1 MTATR
6 VELGDGEQLMSSESE
21 LVFRQVTQHMFDGD
35 RIATTAFGPSTAD
48 RDMPSYS
55 RSTVVTA
62 QDSRD
67 WHTQNA
73 KSPSLG
79 VWGITVG
86 EVIDSG
92 RYVVDDSRCSL
103 DDGQKRSPGHC
114 FVDFRELSKPQKK
127 EVRAQLYF
135 HAIARGE
142 LPTMATT
149 PDGQLFA

>member
-1 MTATR
+1 MTATH

-21 LVFRQVTQHMFDGD
+21 VVFRQVTQHMFDGD
-35 RIATTAFGPSTAD
+35 LIATTAFGPSTAD

-92 RYVVDDSRCSL
+92 RYVVDDSQCSL
-103 DDGQKRSPGHC
+103 DDGQKRAPGHC
-114 FVDFRELSKPQKK
+114 FVDFRELSKPQKR
-127 EVRAQLYF
+127 ELRAQLYF
-135 HAIARGE
+135 YAIARGE